1 MAFQIGDW
9 VRVSPPFHEVYP
21 DTYQIVAQD
30 AATGAWRISIPEQPD
45 LTPDFADEHL
55 EKVTP

>member
-1 MAFQIGDW
+1 MFQIGDW

-21 DTYQIVAQD
+21 DVYQITGQD
-30 AATGAWRISIPEQPD
+30 AATGAWRLEIPGQPE

-55 EKVTP
+55 EKV